1 MNLIPINDWRSHLK
15 FERHYWQDM
24 LIRSKSGAVVRA
36 QASHQCGPGSN
47 PCINA
52 ICGLSLLLVL
62 SVLRFQFTFPR
73 KPPPKSNLI
82 WNAGHD
88 YIRTLKC
95 FLSERV
101 STNNL
106 FCLRLI
112 RGCLVYVTSRHCEH
126 VRDTV
131 QLEVV
136 VVSGMY
142 TLQPR

>member
-1 MNLIPINDWRSHLK
+1 MWPGFKPLHQRHMWVEFVVSSLRTLVSVPLSSETTSKIK
-15 FERHYWQDM
+15 FDLER
-24 LIRSKSGAVVRA
+24 K
-36 QASHQCGPGSN
+36 N
-47 PCINA
+47 
-52 ICGLSLLLVL
+52 
-62 SVLRFQFTFPR
+62 
-73 KPPPKSNLI
+73 
-82 WNAGHD
+82 D

>member
-24 LIRSKSGAVVRA
+24 LIRSKGRAVVRA

-62 SVLRFQFTFPR
+62 SVLRFQFTLPR

-82 WNAGHD
+82 WNARHD

-106 FCLRLI
+106 FSLRLI
-112 RGCLVYVTSRHCEH
+112 RGCLVYVT
-126 VRDTV
+126 
-131 QLEVV
+131 L
-136 VVSGMY
+136 
-142 TLQPR
+142 